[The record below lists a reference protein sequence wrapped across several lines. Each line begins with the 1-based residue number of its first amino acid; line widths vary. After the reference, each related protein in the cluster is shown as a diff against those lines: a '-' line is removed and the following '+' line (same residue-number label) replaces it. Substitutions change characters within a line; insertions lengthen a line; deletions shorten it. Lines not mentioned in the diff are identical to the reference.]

1 MPPHFVYIATTI
13 LTVFFCVFQR
23 GIIRF
28 HKLGKFFGFN
38 SLIRRQKPEHSE
50 LGGHLLPINKFCNRN
65 DSNLRTS
72 SLILLFQDVNEHMF
86 PSFKFY
92 PLDREGIF
100 DPEILVRS
108 VTEKLCLY
116 AHQTIANIPNPLSS
130 SPIEDRGSD
139 PAHEL

>member
-1 MPPHFVYIATTI
+1 M
-13 LTVFFCVFQR
+13 
-23 GIIRF
+23 
-28 HKLGKFFGFN
+28 
-38 SLIRRQKPEHSE
+38 
-50 LGGHLLPINKFCNRN
+50 PINKFCNHN

-72 SLILLFQDVNEHMF
+72 SLILLFQDVNERMF

-108 VTEKLCLY
+108 LTEKLCLY